1 MVEQLARTK
10 QHFLQNLGYKVY
22 TLTKEL
28 AKGTSTNVFSATV
41 IDLMTEDLSL
51 DEIAEILLEKFA
63 ELIQKKDV
71 VVLKTLKN

>member
-1 MVEQLARTK
+1 MYL
-10 QHFLQNLGYKVY
+10 
-22 TLTKEL
+22 
-28 AKGTSTNVFSATV
+28 

-51 DEIAEILLEKFA
+51 DEIAEMPLEKFA